1 MVIAAFRKFHISTS
15 GAGHIARRAAILTL
29 AACTQLP
36 PTENA
41 EYSDSYGREVLSF
54 GYTLISDRYIEPISL
69 HELAVSGMSGLR
81 SLDAQFEVVD
91 SGNGARLSYAN
102 RPIGTIN
109 LPTSQSP
116 DAWSA
121 VTVRAIAMARTASPT
136 VGEADAETIFKAVFD
151 GVVEPLDGFTR
162 YAGTQRASEHR
173 ALRDGFGGIGVSIRM
188 EDESALILSVNESGP
203 AASAKIQAEDRL
215 VRVNGAPIAGWTQRQ
230 LVDKLRGKI
239 GTKVQFTLQ
248 RPGQSLPL
256 EVTLTR
262 AHIVPVTVTSRR
274 EDDVAIIRVVG
285 FNRETASKVARA
297 IKTQLN
303 DAGQRPL
310 DGIILDLRSNPGGLL
325 DQAVELADTFLD
337 SGDIVLTF
345 GRHPRSLQRFVATV
359 GDLSR
364 GLPLVILV
372 NGNSASAS
380 EVVTAALQDQARAVV
395 VGSNSFGKGTVQTV
409 LQLPNNGEIT
419 LTWSRLVTP
428 SGYRLHKLG
437 VLPTVC
443 TRAEG
448 EVVAADNLL
457 ADVENRSGA
466 LAEHLSRWRAT
477 GNIDDID
484 REALRRLCP
493 SDNASPDTDV
503 AIAKN
508 LLSNHSLYNELI
520 EQGNINLAGR

>member
-1 MVIAAFRKFHISTS
+1 V
-15 GAGHIARRAAILTL
+15 
-29 AACTQLP
+29 
-36 PTENA
+36 
-41 EYSDSYGREVLSF
+41 
-54 GYTLISDRYIEPISL
+54 
-69 HELAVSGMSGLR
+69 
-81 SLDAQFEVVD
+81 
-91 SGNGARLSYAN
+91 
-102 RPIGTIN
+102 
-109 LPTSQSP
+109 
-116 DAWSA
+116 
-121 VTVRAIAMARTASPT
+121 
-136 VGEADAETIFKAVFD
+136 
-151 GVVEPLDGFTR
+151 
-162 YAGTQRASEHR
+162 
-173 ALRDGFGGIGVSIRM
+173 
-188 EDESALILSVNESGP
+188 
-203 AASAKIQAEDRL
+203 
-215 VRVNGAPIAGWTQRQ
+215 
-230 LVDKLRGKI
+230 
-239 GTKVQFTLQ
+239 Q
-248 RPGQSLPL
+248 RPGHILPL
-256 EVTLTR
+256 EFSLRR

-297 IKTQLN
+297 VKAQLN
-303 DAGQRPL
+303 AAEQRPL
-310 DGIILDLRSNPGGLL
+310 KGIILDLRSNPGGLL
-325 DQAVELADTFLD
+325 DQAVELADAFLD

-359 GDLSR
+359 GDLSS
-364 GLPLVILV
+364 GLPLAILV

-409 LQLPNNGEIT
+409 LRLPNNGEIT

-448 EVVAADNLL
+448 EVVAADNAL
-457 ADVENRSGA
+457 AHVEKETGD

-484 REALRRLCP
+484 RESLRRLCP

-508 LLSNHSLYNELI
+508 LLSNPALYNELI
-520 EQGNINLAGR
+520 QQGTTNLAGR